1 MEIQNRIEDLEAQT
15 EADQNLLRIEERRK
29 TNKAL
34 HNFQKNSP
42 NPVPDQPQSTKKR
55 KKYEKI
61 PPEVRALV
69 AKNVFYEGSMTSV
82 WRILNAEKKAI
93 EGEPAPRPQKRG
105 RKSPLVNP
113 EILTFD
119 DITTRVSEKF
129 LIETSS
135 TAIKGAGSYT
145 PGLEQ
150 RCYDPGPNH
159 VCEGFG
165 TRVLSKYSLR
175 R

>member
-42 NPVPDQPQSTKKR
+42 N
-55 KKYEKI
+55 